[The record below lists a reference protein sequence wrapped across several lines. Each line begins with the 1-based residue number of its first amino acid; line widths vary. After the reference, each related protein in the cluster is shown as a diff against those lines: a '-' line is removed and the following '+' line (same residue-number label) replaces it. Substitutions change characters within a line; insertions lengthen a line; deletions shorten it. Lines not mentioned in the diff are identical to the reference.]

1 MCQCGGVSQSDLIGT
16 TEAAAMLGWS
26 RAKVKRDAK
35 PGDSGAYLFH
45 RAVIEM
51 VAARPKAGAA

>member
-1 MCQCGGVSQSDLIGT
+1 MK
-16 TEAAAMLGWS
+16 M
-26 RAKVKRDAK
+26 